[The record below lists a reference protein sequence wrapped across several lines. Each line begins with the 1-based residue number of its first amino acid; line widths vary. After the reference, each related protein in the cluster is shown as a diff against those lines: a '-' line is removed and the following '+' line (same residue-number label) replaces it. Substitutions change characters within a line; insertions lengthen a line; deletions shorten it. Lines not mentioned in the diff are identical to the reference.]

1 MNVTLTPGA
10 RSGQIRIPASKSQ
23 AHRLLICAALGDAPV
38 RLQLDGRS
46 KDIDAT
52 IGCLRALGA
61 EIACADGLL
70 EIIPMRGLCSVW
82 RGGSRSAR
90 LHRWTRSLRRT
101 V

>member
-38 RLQLDGRS
+38 RLRLDGRS

-61 EIACADGLL
+61 EIAF
-70 EIIPMRGLCSVW
+70 W
-82 RGGSRSAR
+82 RSYPCGEA
-90 LHRWTRSLRRT
+90 
-101 V
+101 